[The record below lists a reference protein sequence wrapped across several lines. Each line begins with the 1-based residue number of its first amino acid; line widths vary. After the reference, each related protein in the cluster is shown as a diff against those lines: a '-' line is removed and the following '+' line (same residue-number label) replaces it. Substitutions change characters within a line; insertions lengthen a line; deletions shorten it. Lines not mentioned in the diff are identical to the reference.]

1 MSRAASPP
9 RKLDVGAVVRCMHHP
24 PPQLVEVSVMDL
36 QNVLVG
42 AQDALTVRR
51 VFGEAITMG
60 ETTVLPAAVIVG
72 GGGGGGN
79 GAEGGAGF
87 GLRGRPSGVFVIR
100 NGEVSWKPAVD
111 VNRIVMGGQLVAVA
125 ALVFAA
131 SIVLRQLVR
140 G

>member
-1 MSRAASPP
+1 M
-9 RKLDVGAVVRCMHHP
+9 DV
-24 PPQLVEVSVMDL
+24 

-51 VFGEAITMG
+51 VFGEAITAG

-79 GAEGGAGF
+79 GAGEGGAGF
-87 GLRGRPSGVFVIR
+87 GLQGRASGVFVIR

-111 VNRIVMGGQLVAVA
+111 VNRIVMGGQLVAFA

>member
-1 MSRAASPP
+1 M
-9 RKLDVGAVVRCMHHP
+9 DV
-24 PPQLVEVSVMDL
+24 

-51 VFGEAITMG
+51 VFGEAITAG
-60 ETTVLPAAVIVG
+60 ETTVLPAAVILG

-87 GLRGRPSGVFVIR
+87 GLQGRASGVFVIR

-111 VNRIVMGGQLVAVA
+111 VNRIVIGGQLVAFA
-125 ALVFAA
+125 ALVFAT